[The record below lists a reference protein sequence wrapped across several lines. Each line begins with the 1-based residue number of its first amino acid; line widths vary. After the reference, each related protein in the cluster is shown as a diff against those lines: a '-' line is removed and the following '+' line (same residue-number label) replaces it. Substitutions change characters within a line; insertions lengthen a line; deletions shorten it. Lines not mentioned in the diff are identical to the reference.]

1 MKFHSD
7 GEKDNRPWA
16 AYIAIALVVVF
27 CLFVLIIGAKVTDK
41 SDEVAQA
48 TAEIIWTPQ
57 PTPSPQILVVE
68 QKIVETEFLPILEKV
83 VVEVPV
89 PQTTYIQI
97 PVEDSPRTSRYSGI
111 ELSSYDLHLLA
122 CIAWR
127 EARGEKA
134 LGMRMV
140 VEVVLNR
147 VLSSQFPDTVSG
159 VLYQPGQFTPG
170 EGVPGLNEITPT
182 QAQYDAV
189 TLALTETPITDSD
202 VYFFAKRQLTDSLFM
217 HVGNHY
223 FCRNG
228 NWY

>member
-7 GEKDNRPWA
+7 DEKDNRPWA

-27 CLFVLIIGAKVTDK
+27 CVVVLMLGASVTK
-41 SDEVAQA
+41 RADEVALA
-48 TAEIIWTPQ
+48 TAEILAEQ

-68 QKIVETEFLPILEKV
+68 REVVETEFLPILEKV

-97 PVEDSPRTSRYSGI
+97 PVEDSPRTSRYSSI

-147 VLSSQFPDTVSG
+147 VLSSQFPDTVYG
-159 VLYQPGQFTPG
+159 VLYQPGQFQQG
-170 EGVPGLNEITPT
+170 EGVLGLDEITPT

-189 TLALTETPITDSD
+189 TLALTETPITDAD
-202 VYFFAKRQLTDSLFM
+202 VYFFATSALTDAVFM
-217 HVGNHY
+217 RVGGHY
-223 FCRNG
+223 FCKNG
-228 NWY
+228 KW